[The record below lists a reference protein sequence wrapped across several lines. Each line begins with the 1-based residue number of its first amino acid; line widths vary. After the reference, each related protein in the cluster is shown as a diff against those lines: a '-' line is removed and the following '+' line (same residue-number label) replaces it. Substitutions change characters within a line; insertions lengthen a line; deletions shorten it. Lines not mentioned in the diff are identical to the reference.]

1 MKSVKLLRLVLFL
14 LLALLLLSFSSCREP
29 CGGEGDGGEESAL
42 AGDKS
47 GDGEVTEEDSLG
59 VINNNGAVKSDGK
72 SGQKGDV
79 SGSVCESDGRG
90 AVNSPSDS
98 FIMKC
103 RVIEVGEVIEAE
115 VIEAEYASGIYW
127 IIFSE
132 ETEVRG
138 ALGERLS
145 VSDIKAGDN
154 VTVSYGGQVM
164 MSYPPRISAI
174 KIDIEL

>member
-14 LLALLLLSFSSCREP
+14 LLALLLLSFSSCTAP
-29 CGGEGDGGEESAL
+29 CGGEGDGGESAL

-47 GDGEVTEEDSLG
+47 GDGEVTEEDCLG
-59 VINNNGAVKSDGK
+59 GINNNGAVKSDAK

-79 SGSVCESDGRG
+79 SGSVCESDGKG
-90 AVNSPSDS
+90 TVNSPSDS

-138 ALGERLS
+138 AFGERLS
-145 VSDIKAGDN
+145 VSDIKAGDT